1 MKLTLLWDTVDRVRH
16 YGAAHLPSVGGIS
29 LVSLSST
36 IMEKQFLRNS
46 LGDIQLLVKDALWW
60 YSHLGIG
67 TWIYQRKHLH
77 SVDTL
82 SRLSFSVAGSLV
94 FNQGVM
100 LLLAMFRLR
109 LPNCKHVTVPL
120 GIGACFGLVHLGR
133 MYGQHCD
140 SLIPISSA
148 ATTTPKTATSTQS
161 SKSSSPRQSSS
172 PPKSMSPSLEPEVSG
187 NSLSL
192 A

>member
-82 SRLSFSVAGSLV
+82 SRFEESVPA
-94 FNQGVM
+94 
-100 LLLAMFRLR
+100 
-109 LPNCKHVTVPL
+109 
-120 GIGACFGLVHLGR
+120 
-133 MYGQHCD
+133 
-140 SLIPISSA
+140 
-148 ATTTPKTATSTQS
+148 
-161 SKSSSPRQSSS
+161 
-172 PPKSMSPSLEPEVSG
+172 SLEPFLGITAQSHATVQPCIRPCFI
-187 NSLSL
+187 LCD
-192 A
+192 